1 MRGMLQKGMGKR
13 LVMMMTPSS
22 GVLHRVSE
30 DMMLVA
36 EGTMMQVTGHR
47 TLMSALVRR
56 AGPLTQQAAYH
67 TSTPCSSAPYYG
79 KLDNDVIMWEARCKE
94 KRLQSNNNP
103 IVDSSCFKKN
113 FSSHAASHER
123 NSPAHC
129 WKPDSSTG
137 VWYPDGTNGIENT
150 PFTATENT
158 EPSNKVAAIS
168 SKEQEDARWLSME
181 ELPDL
186 DRKPSKNRA

>member
-1 MRGMLQKGMGKR
+1 MLRKGVGKR
-13 LVMMMTPSS
+13 LVMMMAPSS
-22 GVLHRVSE
+22 GLLHRVSE
-30 DMMLVA
+30 DMMLAA

-67 TSTPCSSAPYYG
+67 TSTPCSTAPYYG

-94 KRLQSNNNP
+94 KRLQSNNNA
-103 IVDSSCFKKN
+103 IVDYPCCKKN
-113 FSSHAASHER
+113 FSSHAASYER
-123 NSPAHC
+123 NSPAHW
-129 WKPDSSTG
+129 WKPDSLTG
-137 VWYPDGTNGIENT
+137 VWYPEGMNGIEDT
-150 PFTATENT
+150 PSTATANT

-168 SKEQEDARWLSME
+168 SKEQEDAWWVSME